1 MRDFTKDETQD
12 RAQAEA
18 DWTQRF
24 DGGSIWKTLAREARL
39 RVGSWLARALPPPTA
54 QPTRYDDICF
64 GIAAEGTF
72 ARDAWD
78 DGALHGT
85 LAMEGEENRVVH
97 LAAGPAL
104 GDRLKKEL
112 DAGWALVAVAP
123 PFQGRSPTVSGKER
137 VYQTFK
143 PQKLVLDETLV
154 ATFASARDS
163 AEVAA
168 TPDEASD
175 LVLVSLY
182 VGNVNC
188 FPYAPDFRNGL
199 SGRALGVRSVVCAVS
214 LPTVYGG
221 LDVQYSAAVTKTALY
236 RLVPP
241 EGFTTG
247 DLVSLRVEARLNLFG
262 PGLR

>member
-1 MRDFTKDETQD
+1 MTDET
-12 RAQAEA
+12 RVET
-18 DWTQRF
+18 DWVQGF
-24 DGGSIWKTLAREARL
+24 NGGSIWETLKQEAGF
-39 RVGSWLARALPPPTA
+39 RVGSWLARALPRLATTRPPPA
-54 QPTRYDDICF
+54 RYDDVCF
-64 GIAAEGTF
+64 GISAEGTF

-78 DGALHGT
+78 DGALRGT
-85 LAMEGEENRVVH
+85 LAKEGEENRVVR

-104 GDRLKKEL
+104 ADQIKAEL
-112 DAGWALVAVAP
+112 DMGWALVAVAP
-123 PFQGRSPTVSGKER
+123 PQQGSLPTISGQGR

-143 PQKLVLDETLV
+143 PKKLVLDETLV
-154 ATFASARDS
+154 ATFASAQGS

-168 TPDEASD
+168 TPDEAND
-175 LVLVSLY
+175 LVLVTLY
-182 VGNVNC
+182 VGSINC
-188 FPYAPDFRNGL
+188 FPFAPDIRNGV
-199 SGRALGVRSVVCAVS
+199 SGRALGARSVGCAVS

-241 EGFTTG
+241 EGFTTS